1 MNSPTPPQDQRSQ
14 TTHTQSKPTQS
25 QPAQERTRSSPWRQP
40 VIWLV
45 VGLPLASVVAGIIM
59 IMVAGGSDAID
70 TSPDQVRR
78 TAQIQT
84 TDLGPDEVAGA
95 ARLSAIV
102 RLDPERKL
110 VEVLPVNGDFER
122 NAPLRLALAHP
133 TRAELDLELLLQPT
147 ELGWRIEAGIDSSH
161 DWNVRLGPL
170 DAHWR
175 LQGRLPKG
183 QLATNVRPRLEA
195 R

>member
-1 MNSPTPPQDQRSQ
+1 MNSPMPPQDQRSQ
-14 TTHTQSKPTQS
+14 NTHTQSKPTQS

-110 VEVLPVNGDFER
+110 VEALPVNGDFER

-147 ELGWRIEAGIDSSH
+147 ELGWRTEAGIDSSH

>member
-1 MNSPTPPQDQRSQ
+1 MNSPLQD
-14 TTHTQSKPTQS
+14 KPEQD
-25 QPAQERTRSSPWRQP
+25 PTRAEKPKSSPWRQP

-45 VGLPLASVVAGIIM
+45 IGLPLASVAAGIIM

-84 TDLGPDEVAGA
+84 TDLGPDEVAAA

-102 RLDPERKL
+102 RVDPERGQL
-110 VEVLPVNGDFER
+110 EVLPVSGDFER
-122 NAPLRLALAHP
+122 NAPLQLALAHP
-133 TRAELDLELLLQPT
+133 TRAELDRALLLQPT
-147 ELGWRIEAGIDSSH
+147 ELGWRIEATIDSSH
-161 DWNVRLGPL
+161 DWNVRLGPA
-170 DAHWR
+170 DARWR
-175 LQGRLPKG
+175 LQGRLPRG

>member
-1 MNSPTPPQDQRSQ
+1 M
-14 TTHTQSKPTQS
+14 
-25 QPAQERTRSSPWRQP
+25 
-40 VIWLV
+40 I
-45 VGLPLASVVAGIIM
+45 GLPLASVVAGIIM
-59 IMVAGGSDAID
+59 IVVAGGSDAID

-84 TDLGPDEVAGA
+84 TDLGPDQVAGA
-95 ARLSAIV
+95 AKLSAIV
-102 RLDPERKL
+102 RLDPEHKR
-110 VEVLPVNGDFER
+110 VEVLPVSGDFER
-122 NAPLRLALAHP
+122 NSPLRLALAHP
-133 TRAELDLELLLQPT
+133 TRADLDLELMLQPT
-147 ELGWRIEAGIDSSH
+147 ELGWRTVADIDASH

>member
-1 MNSPTPPQDQRSQ
+1 MNSPKLPQDPRSPHTPPQGPPRQDP
-14 TTHTQSKPTQS
+14 PT
-25 QPAQERTRSSPWRQP
+25 PEKARTSPWRLP

-45 VGLPLASVVAGIIM
+45 IGLPLASVVAGIIM
-59 IMVAGGSDAID
+59 IVVAGGSDAID

-84 TDLGPDEVAGA
+84 TDLGPDQVADA

-102 RLDPERKL
+102 RLDPEHGW

-122 NAPLRLALAHP
+122 NSPLRLALAHP
-133 TRAELDLELLLQPT
+133 TRADLDLELLLQPT
-147 ELGWRIEAGIDSSH
+147 ELGWRTGADIDASH
-161 DWNVRLGPL
+161 DWNVRLGPV